1 LKNLEIKNPKI
12 TMTNFIENQKW
23 RYATKKFDAAKKIS
37 AADLETL
44 KDAIQLSSSSYG
56 LQLYKVFII
65 ENPEVRAQLQPASW
79 GQSQI
84 VEASHLLVFANI
96 VDVQDQHIDDY
107 VQNIANT
114 RGLTV
119 EDLKG
124 YSDFMKSKI
133 VPLPVEQKAVWT
145 SKQTYL
151 ALGNLLNAA
160 AELKIDVTPMEGF
173 EPEKYNEILG
183 LKALGLNASLVAA
196 VGYRHEED
204 ATQHY
209 VKVRKPKQELFIT
222 I

>member
-1 LKNLEIKNPKI
+1 MSNFIKNA
-12 TMTNFIENQKW
+12 NW
-23 RYATKKFDAAKKIS
+23 RYATKKFDATKKVS
-37 AADLETL
+37 TEDLETL
-44 KDAIQLSSSSYG
+44 KKAIQLSSSSYG

-65 ENPEVRAQLQPASW
+65 ENPEVRAQLQPVSW

-84 VEASHLLVFANI
+84 VDASHLLVFANI
-96 VDVQDQHIDDY
+96 VNVQESHIDAY
-107 VQNIANT
+107 VQNIADT
-114 RGLTV
+114 RGLSV

-133 VPLPVEQKAVWT
+133 VPLPVDQKAIWT

-151 ALGNLLNAA
+151 ALANLMNVA

-183 LKALGLNASLVAA
+183 LDKLGLNASLVAA
-196 VGYRHEED
+196 IGYRHEED

-209 VKVRKPKQELFIT
+209 AKVRKPIEELFET

>member
-1 LKNLEIKNPKI
+1 MP
-12 TMTNFIENQKW
+12 NFIENQKW
-23 RYATKKFDAAKKIS
+23 RYATKKFDASKKVS
-37 AADLETL
+37 ASDLETL
-44 KDAIQLSSSSYG
+44 KEAIQLSTSSYG

-84 VEASHLLVFANI
+84 VDASHLFVFANI
-96 VDVQDQHIDDY
+96 VDVQDQHIDAY
-107 VQNIANT
+107 VQNFANT
-114 RGLTV
+114 RALTV

-183 LKALGLNASLVAA
+183 LDKLGLNASLVAA
-196 VGYRHEED
+196 IGYRHEED

-209 VKVRKPKQELFIT
+209 AKVRKPKQELFTT

>member
-1 LKNLEIKNPKI
+1 MN
-12 TMTNFIENQKW
+12 NFIENQNW
-23 RYATKKFDAAKKIS
+23 RYATKKFDATKKVS
-37 AADLETL
+37 TEDLETL
-44 KDAIQLSSSSYG
+44 KKAIQLSSSSYG

-65 ENPEVRAQLQPASW
+65 ENPEVRAQLQPVSW

-84 VEASHLLVFANI
+84 VDASHLLVFANI
-96 VDVQDQHIDDY
+96 VNVQESHIDAY
-107 VQNIANT
+107 VQNIADT
-114 RGLTV
+114 RGLSV

-183 LKALGLNASLVAA
+183 LDKLGLNASLVAA
-196 VGYRHEED
+196 IGYRHEED

-209 VKVRKPKQELFIT
+209 AKVRKPIEDLFET